1 MAQAL
6 PTSAENGSD
15 SPAAPRAARVPG
27 SLAELLTVAW
37 PLIISTGFV
46 SMQFLIDRIFLT
58 WYSTDAVAAAFASG
72 MIHWTLISGAV
83 GTAGYV
89 NTFVSQ
95 YTGAGEPQRVG
106 AALWQ
111 GIYFSLSAA
120 VPIALCVPLA
130 PWGFAWLA
138 HDSAIRPQEI
148 DFFSI
153 LCLGTLPLLIATTL
167 ACFYT
172 GRGKTR
178 VVMGVNITATL
189 VTVVFD
195 YLLIFGHAGFPA
207 MGVRG
212 AAVANVLSYCTSAA
226 LYLIA
231 LVRRP
236 DRALYGL
243 WIGRRWDGELLA
255 RLLRFG
261 LPNGVQ
267 YFVDVICYTIFIQL
281 VGKIGPVELKA
292 TALAFN
298 LSTLTFMPLLGLG
311 TAVMVLTGQR
321 IGEGRP
327 ELAVRTTWY
336 GFGLGLANVLLFG
349 TLYVLVPDVF
359 LQFYLWGSKP
369 GDMESIA
376 PHVKQLLVFVACY
389 SAFDAMALIFSS
401 TTRGAGDTLFA
412 VTFTITA
419 GIAFLVLPTWVVFSY
434 SLGLRAAWLAVTA
447 FIFVLGVGFL
457 LRFLQG
463 RWKQMR
469 VIEPVP
475 AGEAVQ

>member
-6 PTSAENGSD
+6 PSSAEPESD
-15 SPAAPRAARVPG
+15 ASVAPVERRVPG
-27 SLAELLTVAW
+27 SLGELLVVAW

-46 SMQFLIDRIFLT
+46 SLQFLIDRIFLT
-58 WYSTDAVAAAFASG
+58 WHSTDAVAAAFASG
-72 MIHWTLISGAV
+72 MLHWTLISGAV

-111 GIYFSLSAA
+111 GIYFSLAAA
-120 VPIALCVPLA
+120 VPIAMCAPLA
-130 PWGFAWLA
+130 PLGFSWLGHHA
-138 HDSAIRPQEI
+138 AIQQQEI
-148 DFFSI
+148 EFFGT
-153 LCLGTLPLLIATTL
+153 LCLGTLPLLLSTSL

-178 VVMGVNITATL
+178 VVMAVNITATL

-212 AAVANVLSYCTSAA
+212 AAVANVLSYCTSAS

-231 LVRRP
+231 LVLRP
-236 DRALYGL
+236 DRAHYAL
-243 WIGRRWDGELLA
+243 WTGRRWDGELFA

-311 TAVMVLTGQR
+311 TAVMVLTGRR

-336 GFGLGLANVLLFG
+336 GFGLGLANVAFFG
-349 TLYVLVPDVF
+349 LWYILAPDAF
-359 LQFYLWGSKP
+359 LQFYQWGAKE
-369 GDMESIA
+369 GDMDAIV
-376 PHVKQLLVFVACY
+376 PQVKQLLIFVACY
-389 SAFDAMALIFSS
+389 SCFDAMALIFSS

-419 GIAFLVLPTWVVFSY
+419 GILCLVLPTWAVFHY
-434 SLGLRAAWLAVTA
+434 HLGLVAAWCAVTG

-463 RWKQMR
+463 RWKEMR
-469 VIEPVP
+469 VIEAV
-475 AGEAVQ
+475 EADRAA